1 MSDLHVNLCVCFLV
15 CHRNGS
21 SFQCKCEDQYIWS
34 YENCISYTM
43 CGDMTDDTCECI
55 NNIPSNRQFCH
66 LKKDSNAVVTT
77 VVHTTSTPM
86 TETAL
91 PVVNEYLISVE
102 LNMSDVTEVYQLR
115 TILRNISYPL
125 SINEQIQISDVNIST
140 VCSASSN
147 GIQCRCEDG
156 HRWSCDQ
163 CLLYGSCDNITDNTC
178 GCINAIPPDGRYC
191 KSIDLHS
198 FTWCP
203 NATSSPSPTNSTPS
217 ASTHLNTTV
226 LTMSPTI
233 NGSSPTATTPLT
245 TTTQTV
251 SPTITRNDMFIN
263 STAVVTTVVH
273 TTSTPMT
280 ETALPVLNEYLISVE
295 LNMSDVTEVYQLR
308 TILRNISYPLSI
320 NEQIQISDVNIST
333 VCSASSNGIQCRCE
347 DGHRWSCDQCLLYGS
362 CDNITDNTCGCI
374 NAIPP
379 DGRYCKSIDLHNKAT
394 CSLPVVNEYLIS
406 VELNM
411 SDVTEVYQLRT
422 ILRNISYP
430 LSINEQIQISDVNI
444 STVCSASS
452 NGIQCRCEDG
462 HRWSCDQCLL
472 YGSCDNITDNTCGC
486 INAIPPDGRYCK
498 SVDLHS
504 FTWCPNA
511 TSSPSPTNST
521 PSASTHLNTTVLTM
535 SPTINAGLSPTATTP
550 LTTTT
555 QTVSPT
561 TTRNDSTAV
570 VTTVVH
576 TTSTPMTET
585 ALPVVNEYLISVEL
599 NMSDVTEVYQLRT
612 ILRNISY
619 PLSINE
625 QIQISDVNISTVC
638 SASSN
643 GIQCRCEDGHRWS
656 CDQCLLYGS
665 CDNITDNTC
674 GCINAIPPDGR
685 YCKSIDL
692 HNSTA
697 VVQTTSTPMTET
709 GSSPIAT
716 TPTVSPMTT
725 SNGQIVFFCIL
736 LTGFDVEMSF
746 ILNKTFTAELNNA
759 TSFAYKDLE
768 SRINS
773 VLQEQYKGIT
783 GFVSVFVRGFSKGS
797 IITSFVVKT
806 TQVILNE
813 IAEANDKL
821 PEAMQIIAPTIGPV
835 VAFYNSPTPI
845 SRPELTYTGNSM
857 TLTCGPP
864 PTNINVGHISVAK
877 WKFNGQEIKNSG
889 RIKIT
894 TLSTMSLLTVNNV
907 ILLDIGL
914 YECTLR
920 GEEMDF
926 HQKGLLT
933 GDEIKPAPVLRLQS
947 KVNIKCK
954 DGLIQSL
961 RCCVQSS
968 FRINWFHATTVLS
981 SDPSVNWETYCIVH
995 HYKLGRCSETQLKE
1009 IQFMCKVDEPKG
1021 YQLTTTMT
1029 IFREDVKCDNAQ
1041 YGTGRGGDI
1050 STIECGPGQEGR
1062 RSAVCQETGE
1072 WQLNEDSCIIPP
1084 IKELLIV
1091 SQDLGL
1097 EEVPQ
1102 FLANLSDAVQGAKTE
1117 TANSSATI
1125 SAIIKIISIIA
1136 NVSIAVSESGMKK
1149 ILETVD
1155 VIISD
1160 DSRESWAFLNA
1171 NQTGNASS
1179 ELLGSLETL
1188 SNGLVGEF
1196 DIVTEQI
1203 LLNRTTFNNSFGADL
1218 NSWILLEIPHTG
1230 INNVLITTITF
1241 PTLNNVI
1248 PARNSSFE
1256 ATRFNATNNDSV
1268 VAYAINAAVVLV
1280 KINETIQNFSLS
1292 FDKRNKSLSLNPQC
1306 VFWNFT
1312 LFHNFGAW
1320 DDDGC
1325 TFVSDINNTVT
1336 CSCNHLTSFSI
1347 LMATDIPPE
1356 LTEALDIITYVGVG
1370 ISLASLGICLIIE
1383 GYVWKAITRNNTS
1396 FMRHVSII
1404 NTAISLMIADIC
1416 FIVGA
1421 SFANS
1426 TLENPGK
1433 DYEVPFGPCSTVTF
1447 FTHLFYLALFFW
1459 MLVSGLLLFYRT
1471 VMVFSHMSK
1480 STMLAISFSLGYGC
1494 PLIIAVTTVA
1504 VTGPGHGYIRRY
1516 NACWLNWMETKALLA
1531 LVVPALT
1538 IVFINILVVIVVL
1551 FKMLRRGVGDT
1562 AQTEEKHTLM
1572 IIARCIVILTPL
1584 FGLTWSLGVGTVVS
1598 STNKGIQIAFAF
1610 FNSLQGFFILVF
1622 GTLFDSKIRSIL
1634 LKLWTSPTGSD
1645 QTRSTGISYLS
1656 GLNWINQ
1663 LHGRRRNI
1671 YRVSEAINSSSGG
1684 STETFIKF

>member
-1 MSDLHVNLCVCFLV
+1 
-15 CHRNGS
+15 
-21 SFQCKCEDQYIWS
+21 
-34 YENCISYTM
+34 
-43 CGDMTDDTCECI
+43 
-55 NNIPSNRQFCH
+55 
-66 LKKDSNAVVTT
+66 
-77 VVHTTSTPM
+77 
-86 TETAL
+86 
-91 PVVNEYLISVE
+91 
-102 LNMSDVTEVYQLR
+102 MSDVTEVYQLR

-140 VCSASSN
+140 VCSASSY

-163 CLLYGSCDNITDNTC
+163 C
-178 GCINAIPPDGRYC
+178 
-191 KSIDLHS
+191 
-198 FTWCP
+198 
-203 NATSSPSPTNSTPS
+203 
-217 ASTHLNTTV
+217 V
-226 LTMSPTI
+226 
-233 NGSSPTATTPLT
+233 
-245 TTTQTV
+245 
-251 SPTITRNDMFIN
+251 
-263 STAVVTTVVH
+263 
-273 TTSTPMT
+273 
-280 ETALPVLNEYLISVE
+280 
-295 LNMSDVTEVYQLR
+295 
-308 TILRNISYPLSI
+308 
-320 NEQIQISDVNIST
+320 
-333 VCSASSNGIQCRCE
+333 
-347 DGHRWSCDQCLLYGS
+347 
-362 CDNITDNTCGCI
+362 
-374 NAIPP
+374 
-379 DGRYCKSIDLHNKAT
+379 
-394 CSLPVVNEYLIS
+394 
-406 VELNM
+406 
-411 SDVTEVYQLRT
+411 
-422 ILRNISYP
+422 
-430 LSINEQIQISDVNI
+430 
-444 STVCSASS
+444 
-452 NGIQCRCEDG
+452 
-462 HRWSCDQCLL
+462 L

-535 SPTINAGLSPTATTP
+535 SPTINA
-550 LTTTT
+550 
-555 QTVSPT
+555 
-561 TTRNDSTAV
+561 
-570 VTTVVH
+570 
-576 TTSTPMTET
+576 
-585 ALPVVNEYLISVEL
+585 LPVVNEYLISVEL

-638 SASSN
+638 SASSY

-656 CDQCLLYGS
+656 CDQCVLYGS

-685 YCKSIDL
+685 YCKSVDL
-692 HNSTA
+692 HSFTWCPNATSSPSPTNSTPSA
-697 VVQTTSTPMTET
+697 STHLNTTVLTMSPTINVPDSTTVVTTVVQTTSTPMTET

-716 TPTVSPMTT
+716 TPLTTTTPTVSPTT
-725 SNGQIVFFCIL
+725 SN
-736 LTGFDVEMSF
+736 GFDVEMSF
-746 ILNKTFTAELNNA
+746 VLNKTFTAELNNA

-783 GFVSVFVRGFSKGS
+783 GFVSVFVRAFSKGS

-845 SRPELTYTGNSM
+845 SPPELTYTGNSM

-864 PTNINVGHISVAK
+864 PTNINVGHISVAN
-877 WKFNGQEIKNSG
+877 WKFNGREIKNSG

-894 TLSTMSLLTVNNV
+894 TLSTMSLLTVNSV

-920 GEEMDF
+920 GEEVDF

-933 GDEIKPAPVLRLQS
+933 GDDIKPAPVLRLRS

-968 FRINWFHATTVLS
+968 FTIKWFHATTVLS
-981 SDPSVNWETYCIVH
+981 SDMYTDSNVNWETYCIVH

-1009 IQFMCKVDEPKG
+1009 IQFMCKVVKPEG

-1062 RSAVCQETGE
+1062 KSAVCQETGE

-1125 SAIIKIISIIA
+1125 AAIIKIISIIA

-1230 INNVLITTITF
+1230 ISNVLITTITF

-1268 VAYAINAAVVLV
+1268 VAHAINAAVVLV

-1416 FIVGA
+1416 FLVGA

-1447 FTHLFYLALFFW
+1447 FTHFFYLALFFW

-1516 NACWLNWMETKALLA
+1516 NACWLNWMETKAILA

-1584 FGLTWSLGVGTVVS
+1584 FGLTWSLGVGTVVF

-1645 QTRSTGISYLS
+1645 QTRSTGIFYLS

-1684 STETFIKF
+1684 STERFIKF